1 MCFLVRRER
10 WEPSRAWLQAL
21 EPAVPAG
28 LEVLIPEGAGVI
40 RAVMARSVVWWH

>member
-21 EPAVPAG
+21 DPAVPAG
-28 LEVLIPEGAGVI
+28 LEVLIPKSGGGI
-40 RAVMARSVVWWH
+40 RAVMAPLVVALR